1 MSAFGGR
8 ADARAAQRSIKKI
21 NRIVR
26 WMRTM
31 SMSQSWR
38 MKRILTLAFL
48 LLGLQPLSAQ
58 SLPDY
63 DLSYYD
69 SPECIKEKANSFA
82 NNTLI
87 PNKSDEAVGKSICQI
102 AKAAGPSSRQDM
114 AKRWDTIPSEIRW
127 KCIKA
132 LENDRNVG
140 RIRTIDYVM
149 LGTCIDY
156 LMKK

>member
-1 MSAFGGR
+1 MSAFVGR
-8 ADARAAQRSIKKI
+8 ADNRSAANCFARAAQRSITKI

-87 PNKSDEAVGKSICQI
+87 PNKLEEAVGKSIC
-102 AKAAGPSSRQDM
+102 
-114 AKRWDTIPSEIRW
+114 TI
-127 KCIKA
+127 
-132 LENDRNVG
+132 
-140 RIRTIDYVM
+140 
-149 LGTCIDY
+149 
-156 LMKK
+156 

>member
-1 MSAFGGR
+1 
-8 ADARAAQRSIKKI
+8 
-21 NRIVR
+21 
-26 WMRTM
+26 
-31 SMSQSWR
+31 
-38 MKRILTLAFL
+38 LH
-48 LLGLQPLSAQ
+48 GLQPLSAQ
-58 SLPDY
+58 PLPNY

-127 KCIKA
+127 KCITA
-132 LENDRNVG
+132 LENDRKIG
-140 RIRTIDYVM
+140 RIRTMDYVM

-156 LMKK
+156 FVKK

>member
-1 MSAFGGR
+1 
-8 ADARAAQRSIKKI
+8 
-21 NRIVR
+21 
-26 WMRTM
+26 M

-38 MKRILTLAFL
+38 MKKILTLAFL

-127 KCIKA
+127 KCINS
-132 LENDRNVG
+132 LDNDRKAG
-140 RIRTIDYVM
+140 RIPIIDYGM
-149 LGTCIDY
+149 LDSCITD

>member
-1 MSAFGGR
+1 
-8 ADARAAQRSIKKI
+8 
-21 NRIVR
+21 
-26 WMRTM
+26 MRTM

-69 SPECIKEKANSFA
+69 SPECIKEKANTFA

-87 PNKSDEAVGKSICQI
+87 PNKSDEAVGKSICPI
-102 AKAAGPSSRQDM
+102 AKAAGPSSRQEM
-114 AKRWDTIPSEIRW
+114 AKWLDTTPSELRC
-127 KCIKA
+127 KYLKA
-132 LENDRNVG
+132 LQNDRNIA
-140 RIRTIDYVM
+140 RMRTIAYDM
-149 LGTCIDY
+149 LGACIDAY
-156 LMKK
+156 